1 MILLTVARSEEP
13 IMPRLSAEALKAK
26 IAALQK
32 QLVVAENNKA
42 PAIRKVRAL
51 MKKLG
56 VTVADLAEKPA
67 AQKNR
72 KATPKGGRRTGQKA
86 GHKIPVKYRDADG
99 NAWTGRGKTPKWLVE
114 AEKQG
119 QARES
124 FRVT

>member
-1 MILLTVARSEEP
+1 
-13 IMPRLSAEALKAK
+13 MPRLSAEALKAK

-67 AQKNR
+67 AQKSRKSAPKSAR
-72 KATPKGGRRTGQKA
+72 KAAQKKGA
-86 GHKIPVKYRDADG
+86 KIPVKYRDENG
-99 NAWTGRGKTPKWLVE
+99 NTWTGRGKTPIWIVE
-114 AEKQG
+114 AEKAG
-119 QARES
+119 RS
-124 FRVT
+124 RDTFTVG

>member
-1 MILLTVARSEEP
+1 
-13 IMPRLSAEALKAK
+13 MPRLSAEALKAK
-26 IAALQK
+26 IAALQR
-32 QLVVAENNKA
+32 QLVATENEKA

-67 AQKNR
+67 AQKNG

-86 GHKIPVKYRDADG
+86 GRKIPIRYRDTAG
-99 NAWTGRGKTPKWLVE
+99 NAWTGRGKTPKWLAE

-119 QARES
+119 QPRES